1 MKATIIEDKFL
12 ETSDGKCSRS
22 QQGMVSTAFP
32 EATQAGVEI
41 LSKGGNAIDAAC
53 AAAFALGVCEP
64 QSSGIGGQS
73 MAIMHHQNKTIAID
87 GSSVVPSLAHLSK
100 LEKGHQRSFGY
111 KATTVPSTV
120 AVLGYLHFR
129 YGKIKWREI
138 LQPAIRIAQEG
149 YRITQLQHD
158 LQKREL
164 EKFLKVKPKSGAK
177 YFLKDNEP
185 YDVGDLFIQNDL
197 ANVLSEIAEN
207 GPRAFYQGLI
217 SQRIH
222 DDMEKNDGYIRKDDL
237 ARIPW
242 PIERKPIS
250 RKYRNL
256 RIFSMPPPAA
266 GNTLL
271 LVLMMLNYIPPKFI
285 RNNSPESFHFIAET
299 FRKSFMYRKQRS
311 YEPNI
316 YFQIPDK
323 KMISYDFAKEQAWS
337 IRDRIDPDLP
347 ILDPIQE
354 STDTTHLSVMDD
366 QGNAIGI
373 TQSIELAYGSKAASD
388 GLGFLYNNYMREF
401 EIKDA
406 SHPHYLRPG
415 ATPWTSVAP
424 AIVFNKN
431 HLWMVTGSPGGERI
445 YSTVAQFLIQMFDKK
460 MSMADAIKS
469 QRMHC
474 SVGGT
479 IYVEESRFDDNITGY
494 LKDMGYKIIEKP
506 PFFYGA
512 IHAAMKCISKN
523 EFHGVAEVRRD
534 GTAGG
539 I

>member
-1 MKATIIEDKFL
+1 MKISTIESKFE
-12 ETSDGKCSRS
+12 ETSDGKCRKAPN
-22 QQGMVSTAFP
+22 GMVATAFP

-64 QSSGIGGQS
+64 QASGLGGQS
-73 MAIMHHQNKTIAID
+73 LAILHHMGKTIAID
-87 GSSVVPSLAHLSK
+87 GSSYVPSFAHLSRFGSN
-100 LEKGHQRSFGY
+100 ERSYGY

-129 YGKIKWREI
+129 YGRIKWEEI
-138 LQPAIRIAQEG
+138 VQPAIRIAQEG

-164 EKFLKVKPKSGAK
+164 DNFLKIKSKSGAK
-177 YFLKDNEP
+177 YFLKDNKP
-185 YDVGDLFIQNDL
+185 YDVGDLFIQTDL
-197 ANVLSEIAEN
+197 AQVLMSIAEN

-217 SQRIH
+217 AQRIH
-222 DDMEKNDGYIRKDDL
+222 EDMEKHKGFIRSDDL

-242 PIERKPIS
+242 PIERKAIS
-250 RKYRNL
+250 RKYRNV
-256 RIFSMPPPAA
+256 RICTIPPPAA

-271 LVLMMLNYIPPKFI
+271 LVMMMLNYIPPKYI
-285 RNNSPESFHFIAET
+285 RKNSPEAFHFVAET
-299 FRKSFMYRKQRS
+299 FRKAFMYRKQRA
-311 YEPNI
+311 YDPNT
-316 YFQIPDK
+316 YYQIPNK
-323 KMISYDFAKEQAWS
+323 KMISHDFVKEQAWS

-347 ILDPIQE
+347 IVEPPQE
-354 STDTTHLSVMDD
+354 STDTTHLSVMDN

-373 TQSIELAYGSKAASD
+373 TQSIELAYGAKVAAD
-388 GLGFLYNNYMREF
+388 GMGFLYNNYMREF
-401 EIKDA
+401 EVKDP

-415 ATPWTSVAP
+415 ASPWTSVAP
-424 AIVFNKN
+424 AIVFYKDKP
-431 HLWMVTGSPGGERI
+431 WMVTGSPGGERI

-460 MSMADAIKS
+460 VSMGDAVKAP
-469 QRMHC
+469 RMHC

-479 IYVEESRFDDNITGY
+479 IYLEEDRFNTDVVDY
-494 LKDMGYKIIEKP
+494 LKDMGYKIVTKP
-506 PFFYGA
+506 PFYYGA
-512 IHAAMKCISKN
+512 VHAVMQCISKK

-539 I
+539 M

>member
-1 MKATIIEDKFL
+1 MKISTIEDKFE
-12 ETSDGKCSRS
+12 ETPDGKCTKS
-22 QQGMVSTAFP
+22 QNGMVATAFP
-32 EATQAGVEI
+32 DATQAGVEI
-41 LSKGGNAIDAAC
+41 LSNGGNAIDAAC

-64 QSSGIGGQS
+64 QASGLGGQS
-73 MAIMHHQNKTIAID
+73 LAILHQLDKTVAID
-87 GSSVVPSLAHLSK
+87 GSSCVPSLAHLSRF
-100 LEKGHQRSFGY
+100 EKNQRSFGY

-129 YGKIKWREI
+129 YGRIKWRDV

-164 EKFLKVKPKSGAK
+164 DNFLKIKSKSGAK
-177 YFLKDNEP
+177 YFLKDKKP
-185 YDVGDLFIQNDL
+185 YALGDLFIQNDL

-207 GPRAFYQGLI
+207 GPRSFYQGLI
-217 SQRIH
+217 SQRINE
-222 DDMEKNDGYIRKDDL
+222 DMEKHDGFIRNDDL

-242 PIERKPIS
+242 PVERKPIC
-250 RKYRNL
+250 RKYRNV
-256 RIFSMPPPAA
+256 RICSIPPPAA

-271 LVLMMLNYIPPKFI
+271 LVLMMLNYIPPKYI
-285 RNNSPESFHFIAET
+285 RNNSPESYHFIAET
-299 FRKSFMYRKQRS
+299 FRKAFMYRKQRS
-311 YEPNI
+311 YDPNT

-323 KMISYDFAKEQAWS
+323 KMISHEFAKEQAWS

-347 ILDPIQE
+347 ILDPPQE
-354 STDTTHLSVMDD
+354 DTDTTHLSVIDN

-373 TQSIELAYGSKAASD
+373 TQSIELAYGAKVAAD

-401 EIKDA
+401 EVKDP

-415 ATPWTSVAP
+415 ASPWTSVAP
-424 AIVFNKN
+424 AIVFYKNKP
-431 HLWMVTGSPGGERI
+431 WMVTGSPGGERI

-460 MSMADAIKS
+460 VSMGDAIKA

-479 IYVEESRFDDNITGY
+479 IYIEENRFDSNITDY
-494 LKDMGYKIIEKP
+494 LKEMGYKIVEKP
-506 PFFYGA
+506 PFYYGA
-512 IHAAMKCISKN
+512 IHSVMKCVSKK

>member
-1 MKATIIEDKFL
+1 MNASIIEDKFV
-12 ETSDGKCSRS
+12 ETNDGKCSKS
-22 QQGMVSTAFP
+22 QKGMVSTAFP

-73 MAIMHHQNKTIAID
+73 MAILHHQDKTIAID

-100 LEKGHQRSFGY
+100 LDKGQRSYGY
-111 KATTVPSTV
+111 QATTVPSTV

-129 YGKIKWREI
+129 YGNIKWRDI
-138 LQPAIRIAQEG
+138 LQPSIRIAQEG

-164 EKFLKVKPKSGAK
+164 DKFLKIKPKSGAK
-177 YFLKDNEP
+177 YFLKDNKP

-197 ANVLSEIAEN
+197 ANVLSDIAEN
-207 GPRAFYQGLI
+207 GPRTFYQGLI
-217 SQRIH
+217 AQRIH
-222 DDMEKNDGYIRKDDL
+222 DDMEKNEGYIRKDDL

-242 PIERKPIS
+242 PIERKPIC

-256 RIFSMPPPAA
+256 RIYTMPPPAA

-271 LVLMMLNYIPPKFI
+271 LVLMMLNYIPSKFF
-285 RNNSPESFHFIAET
+285 RKNSPESYHFIAET
-299 FRKSFMYRKQRS
+299 FRKSFMYRKQRR

-347 ILDPIQE
+347 ILEPVQE
-354 STDTTHLSVMDD
+354 NTDTTHLSVMDS

-401 EIKDA
+401 EVKDA
-406 SHPHYLRPG
+406 SNPHYLRPG

-424 AIVFNKN
+424 ALVFYKNKP
-431 HLWMVTGSPGGERI
+431 WMVTGSPGGERI

-460 MSMADAIKS
+460 MSMADSIKA

-479 IYVEESRFDDNITGY
+479 IYVEENRFDDHIINY
-494 LKDMGYKIIEKP
+494 LKEMGYKIVEKP

-512 IHAAMKCISKN
+512 IHAVMKCNSRK

-534 GTAGG
+534 GTACG